1 MNDTL
6 EKEQNQ
12 FLFEPFKKWVAIT
25 NIEETKGKT
34 IFLKLDEDG
43 DEATEYFEVNTI
55 EDYNELEKIV
65 YEYNKQGI
73 LDEYWIYQN

>member
-1 MNDTL
+1 MDNSHF
-6 EKEQNQ
+6 KEIKVMLDYT
-12 FLFEPFKKWVAIT
+12 F
-25 NIEETKGKT
+25 EETKGKT